1 MRQSLL
7 PGMATSLKKVILRR
21 WNQEWASG
29 YLPPSSFI
37 AGQSVELLDLGGK
50 VSAIPLA
57 DLKWVCF
64 VRDFNSGEIA
74 NPERLLRKT
83 FAGRPRTAGLWIRLR
98 LLDGDLLEG
107 LAANDA
113 ALVRSQ
119 GIFLIPPDTRSN
131 TQRIFLPASSISEFE
146 VLSVIG
152 ISSRVAL
159 EHKTRPAKDADTQ
172 PDLFSKP

>member
-1 MRQSLL
+1 
-7 PGMATSLKKVILRR
+7 MATSLKKVIVRR
-21 WNQEWASG
+21 WSQEWASG

-37 AGQSVELLDLGGK
+37 NGQYVELLELGGK
-50 VSAIPLA
+50 VLKVPLA
-57 DLKWVCF
+57 DLKWACF

-107 LAANDA
+107 IATNDA
-113 ALVRSQ
+113 TLVTSQ
-119 GIFLIPPDTRSN
+119 GISLIPPDTRSN
-131 TQRIFLPASSISEFE
+131 TQRIFLPSSSISEFE

-159 EHKTRPAKDADTQ
+159 EHKTRSPKDAHTL

>member
-1 MRQSLL
+1 
-7 PGMATSLKKVILRR
+7 MATSLKKVIIRR

-37 AGQSVELLDLGGK
+37 ARQSVELLELGGK
-50 VSAIPLA
+50 VLAVPLA

-83 FAGRPRTAGLWIRLR
+83 FSGRPRTAGLWIRLK

-107 LAANDA
+107 IAPNDA
-113 ALVRSQ
+113 TLVTSH
-119 GIFLIPPDTRSN
+119 GIFLVPPDTRSN
-131 TQRIFLPASSISEFE
+131 TQRIFLPSSSISEFQ
-146 VLSVIG
+146 VMSVIG

-159 EHKTRPAKDADTQ
+159 EHKTRNPKDSNTQ